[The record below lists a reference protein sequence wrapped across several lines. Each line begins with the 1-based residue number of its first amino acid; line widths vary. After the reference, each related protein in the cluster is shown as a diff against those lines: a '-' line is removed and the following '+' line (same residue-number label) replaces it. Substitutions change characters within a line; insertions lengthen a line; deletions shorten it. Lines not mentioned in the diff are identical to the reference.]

1 MEIDLLKNYPKTKRN
16 LDKRLLEKTTE
27 IIKIARKFDEDF
39 FDGDRKYGYGG
50 FSYNPK
56 YWTAVVRDLVN
67 YYKLKPGSK
76 VLDVGCAKG
85 FMLFDLKRQF
95 PEIEVRGIDI
105 SNYAIKNAHEKIKE
119 FLKVGNA
126 TKIEFEDNYFDLVIS
141 INTVHNLDFEDCKRS
156 IKEISR
162 VSKKN
167 SFLTVDAFN
176 SEEEKERMH
185 MWNLTAKTIMSVDD
199 WKKTFI
205 DIDYNGDY
213 FWFIP

>member
-1 MEIDLLKNYPKTKRN
+1 MEINLLKNYPKIKRN
-16 LDKRLLEKTTE
+16 LDKRLSEKTTE
-27 IIKIARKFDEDF
+27 VIQTARKFGEDF

-56 YWTAVVRDLVN
+56 YWTEVVRDFVS
-67 YYKLKPGSK
+67 YYKLQPGSK

-105 SNYAIKNAHEKIKE
+105 SDYAIKNAHEKIKE
-119 FLKVGNA
+119 FLKVGDA
-126 TKIEFEDNYFDLVIS
+126 KKIQFEDNYFDLVIS
-141 INTVHNLDFEDCKRS
+141 INTVHNLEFEDCKRS

-176 SEEEKERMH
+176 NKEEKERMH

-205 DIDYNGDY
+205 DIDYKSDY